1 MTSIQIW
8 NLEMKITLVQLVD
21 LAQQVETEDPIDWAD
36 LSIDENTA
44 YHLIAAGMLE
54 HFNSISSIDQKIL
67 MLLATAVKLSVENF
81 VLNTKLLQK

>member
-1 MTSIQIW
+1 
-8 NLEMKITLVQLVD
+8 MKITLVQLVD

>member
-1 MTSIQIW
+1 
-8 NLEMKITLVQLVD
+8 MKITVEQIVE

-44 YHLIAAGMLE
+44 YTLIAAGMLE
-54 HFNSISSIDQKIL
+54 HFNSVSSIDEKIL
-67 MLLATAVKLSVENF
+67 MLLATTVKLSVENF